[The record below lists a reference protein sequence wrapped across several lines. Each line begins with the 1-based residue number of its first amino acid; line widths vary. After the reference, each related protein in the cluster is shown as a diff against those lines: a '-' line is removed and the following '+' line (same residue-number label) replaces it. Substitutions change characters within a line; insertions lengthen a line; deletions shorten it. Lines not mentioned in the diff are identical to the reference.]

1 MDYLVHHGIKGMR
14 WGIRRFQNPDGTL
27 TAAGRRRYNREG
39 SGDEN
44 HMPRQP
50 RQRMA
55 TGNGALAAYGAAAGI
70 AAGVA
75 GNSHFS
81 SDQVK
86 NWSSSVESTSKQV
99 RDMTKI
105 KSDERRAQVRMQA
118 RQEARSY
125 SDEELK
131 KITKRWENERKYV
144 DLKEG
149 QIEFGQDRVEQ
160 ILKTTTLVLGAVS
173 TGLTV
178 AMALKTLSGKGGGN
192 SK

>member
-14 WGIRRFQNPDGTL
+14 WGIRRYQNPDGTL
-27 TAAGRRRYNREG
+27 TAAGRKRYNRED
-39 SGDEN
+39 SGNESN
-44 HMPRQP
+44 TSRQP

-55 TGNGALAAYGAAAGI
+55 TGNGALVAYGAAAGI

-81 SDQVK
+81 AGQVK
-86 NWSSSVESTSKQV
+86 NWSSSVDSTSKQV

-118 RQEARSY
+118 RQEARGY
-125 SDEELK
+125 SDDELK

-178 AMALKTLSGKGGGN
+178 AMALKTLSGKGGGD